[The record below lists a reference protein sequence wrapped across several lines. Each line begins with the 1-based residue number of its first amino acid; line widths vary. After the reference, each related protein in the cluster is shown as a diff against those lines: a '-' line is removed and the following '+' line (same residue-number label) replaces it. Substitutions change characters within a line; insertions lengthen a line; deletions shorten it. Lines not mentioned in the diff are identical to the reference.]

1 MKASDR
7 VLVIAEIGVNHN
19 GDPAMARA
27 LIDAAAAAGADLAK
41 FQTFQASSLAT
52 ASAPKADYQ
61 QRTTPAGE
69 SQQDMIR
76 KLELDHA
83 QHHDLMA
90 YCKSKG
96 IGFFSTGFDAASLDF
111 LASIGLA
118 LFKIPSGEV
127 TNLPYLRQVASFGK
141 PLLLSTGMAEMEE
154 IAAALKVLELA
165 GAPRSK
171 ITVLHCNT
179 AYPTPV
185 EDVNLRAMNNIREAF
200 GVDVGYSDHTPGIE
214 VAIAAAALGAAVIE
228 KHLTL
233 DRTLPGPDHAASL
246 EPGEFAEMVR
256 AIRNIERALGDGA
269 KRATASEKP
278 NKVVARRSLVAARA
292 IEEGELFTPL
302 NVTAKRPGKGL
313 SPMEW
318 DRVMGRPAPRSFA
331 PDEPIALA
339 L

>member
-27 LIDAAAAAGADLAK
+27 LIDAAVAAGADLAK

-52 ASAPKADYQ
+52 ARAPKADYQ
-61 QRTTPAGE
+61 QRATPADE

-83 QHHDLMA
+83 QHRDLMA
-90 YCKSKG
+90 YCESKG

-111 LASIGLA
+111 LASVGLA

-154 IAAALKVLELA
+154 IAAALEVLERG
-165 GAPRSK
+165 GAPRSR

-185 EDVNLRAMNNIREAF
+185 EDVNLRAMNSIGEAF

-214 VAIAAAALGAAVIE
+214 VSIAATALGASVIE

-256 AIRNIERALGDGA
+256 AIRNIERALGDGT
-269 KRATASEKP
+269 KCTTASEKP
-278 NKVVARRSLVAARA
+278 NKVVVRRSLVAAKPIKA
-292 IEEGELFTPL
+292 GEAFTPH
-302 NVTAKRPGKGL
+302 NITVKRPGSGI
-313 SPMEW
+313 SPMCW
-318 DRVMGRPAPRSFA
+318 DEVMNKVASRDFCT
-331 PDEPIALA
+331 DDLIEL
-339 L
+339 

>member
-1 MKASDR
+1 MTDSHR

-27 LIDAAAAAGADLAK
+27 LINAAAAAGADLAK
-41 FQTFQASSLAT
+41 FQTFQASSLT
-52 ASAPKADYQ
+52 TSSAPKADYQ
-61 QRTTPAGE
+61 QRMTPAEE

-83 QHHDLMA
+83 QHRHLMA
-90 YCKSKG
+90 YCESKG

-111 LASIGLA
+111 LASAGLA

-154 IAAALKVLELA
+154 IAAALEVLELA
-165 GAPRSK
+165 GAPRDK
-171 ITVLHCNT
+171 VTVLHCNT

-185 EDVNLRAMNNIREAF
+185 EDVNLRAMNSIREVF

-214 VAIAAAALGAAVIE
+214 VSIAAVALGASVIE

-246 EPGEFAEMVR
+246 EPGEFADMVR
-256 AIRNIERALGDGA
+256 AIRNIELALGDGT
-269 KRATASEKP
+269 KRATDSEKP

-292 IEEGELFTPL
+292 IEKGELFTPS
-302 NVTAKRPGKGL
+302 NVTAKRPGTGI

-331 PDEPIALA
+331 PDELIAL
-339 L
+339 